1 MDLGEMKSSIE
12 AVINNFQELKQK
24 LQDQKEQLSKQD

>member
-1 MDLGEMKSSIE
+1 MKSSIA
-12 AVINNFQELKQK
+12 AVINNFQELKRQ

>member
-1 MDLGEMKSSIE
+1 MKNSLE
-12 AVINNFQELKQK
+12 AIIKNFQELKQK